1 MENKTEGKTPL
12 PEGTVIRTTDR
23 NGKEAEFTVKKNMGS
38 GGFAYTYRVE
48 RTEDKTEYVMKE
60 FFPRGAKRIRETN
73 RIKFYSDVYE
83 TELRNFRKEPERII
97 KLLDRIDKLGEE
109 EKRQRLMT
117 MNLVKPI
124 TDAFRYFGDDKNN
137 QNWYF
142 VMEMAP
148 GENLYDSL
156 MKWHGN
162 IYEDMP
168 LDAKLD
174 IVEKVAWGVF
184 NLHETGCIHADIKPE
199 NIIISKPRPDKDD
212 WSELTT
218 KLIDYGQ
225 VKDLGTVPGEEDR
238 KSKVLDNVFSTGF
251 SVSLADREHFD
262 KCFNDD
268 DPEKRKEVML
278 MDIYSLGML
287 LKFLCLTPKEE
298 QANRQKFGNNTQL
311 ELNDWNLKRLLE
323 NSRDRSHET
332 ETKLRMIAR
341 LVKDATIIPVENRA
355 EVFKGEN
362 GFADTFRK
370 RLNKIRFH
378 RERFSFPLKGGALV
392 LAVIIGVAIGYF
404 LPRFDMSWIGN
415 LLRPY
420 PDGYVKAERI
430 EFSKKHLKIKKGGS
444 ELLSVR
450 YFPATVTNKGYQDK
464 ALRDLVTFDGRVV
477 TAKSPGKDT
486 LVIKHVDGPTDTC
499 FIDVVRIKTDS
510 IRFEKK
516 KLIMRVGEK
525 KTVSYHKYPTVT
537 KSDGVNIEKFGN
549 CINYEYDGN
558 TFYLDARSPGK
569 GGIVVKHWEA
579 GSDTCFIEVLPPV
592 S

>member
-60 FFPRGAKRIRETN
+60 FFPRGAIRIRETN
-73 RIKFYSDVYE
+73 RIKFSYE
-83 TELRNFRKEPERII
+83 DFDTELRNFRKEPERII
-97 KLLDRIDKLGEE
+97 KLLERIDKLGEE

-137 QNWYF
+137 LNWYF

-212 WSELTT
+212 WSELTA

-251 SVSLADREHFD
+251 SVSLADRVHFN

-298 QANRQKFGNNTQL
+298 QTNRQKFGNNEQVL
-311 ELNDWNLKRLLE
+311 DEWKLKRLLE
-323 NSRDRSHET
+323 NSKDRSHET
-332 ETKLRMIAR
+332 ETKLHMIAR
-341 LVKDATIIPVENRA
+341 LVEDATRIPVENRA
-355 EVFKGEN
+355 GVFKGEN

-370 RLNKIRFH
+370 RLNKIRSH
-378 RERFSFPLKGGALV
+378 RERFSFPLKGVALV

-404 LPRFDMSWIGN
+404 LPRFDI
-415 LLRPY
+415 
-420 PDGYVKAERI
+420 PDGYVKAVQI
-430 EFSKKHLKIKKGGS
+430 EFEKKHLKIK
-444 ELLSVR
+444 ENTSVR
-450 YFPATVTNKGYQDK
+450 LSFRLFPDAVTNKECQPV
-464 ALRDLVTFDGRVV
+464 ALRDHVTFENGIVK
-477 TAKSPGKDT
+477 AKSPGKDT
-486 LVIKHVDGPTDTC
+486 LVIKHMDGPTDTC

-510 IRFEKK
+510 VRFEKK
-516 KLIMRVGEK
+516 KLTMRVGEK
-525 KTVSYHKYPTVT
+525 KHVTYHQYPADATEGVSR
-537 KSDGVNIEKFGN
+537 NKFGN
-549 CINYEYDGN
+549 CINTENNGN
-558 TFYLDARSPGK
+558 TFYIDARSPGK